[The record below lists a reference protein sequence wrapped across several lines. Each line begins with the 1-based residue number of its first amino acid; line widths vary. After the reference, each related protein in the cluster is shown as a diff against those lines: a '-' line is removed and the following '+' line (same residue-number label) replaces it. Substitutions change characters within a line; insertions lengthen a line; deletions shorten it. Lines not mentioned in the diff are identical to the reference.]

1 MINFLRQLATLLVFY
16 TLSSTAAFSQISQ
29 QQIEQFK
36 SLPKAQQQ
44 ALAQSMGV
52 DLDAVMGQ
60 ISTSKQPTKSSV
72 TPVSPR
78 PNSELNDDKQADTSL
93 FDSDAELFR
102 PLERFG
108 MDVFAN
114 APSTFTPTMDIAIPE
129 HYILGVGDQ
138 LSIQIYGK

>member
-60 ISTSKQPTKSSV
+60 ISASKQPT
-72 TPVSPR
+72 
-78 PNSELNDDKQADTSL
+78 
-93 FDSDAELFR
+93 
-102 PLERFG
+102 
-108 MDVFAN
+108 
-114 APSTFTPTMDIAIPE
+114 
-129 HYILGVGDQ
+129 ILYLTAMQNYLGR
-138 LSIQIYGK
+138 